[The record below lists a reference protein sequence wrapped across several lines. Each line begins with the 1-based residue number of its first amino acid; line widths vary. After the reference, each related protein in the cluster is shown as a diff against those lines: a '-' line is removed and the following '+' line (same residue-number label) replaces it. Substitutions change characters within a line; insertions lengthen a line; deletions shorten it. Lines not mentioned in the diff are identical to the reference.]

1 MPLAPCFA
9 HLVPRRTACLFV
21 AGLGVAAALAAPW
34 SAQAQ
39 AQDYPSKPVRVL
51 IGFPPG
57 QATDVLGRAI
67 AQKLQEAWGQQFVVD
82 NKPGASGTIATQLAL
97 QAPADGYTLLVSS
110 SGVLAVNP
118 WLMTKL
124 PYDPVKDLAPV
135 AGVAVVP
142 LVLVAN
148 PQFQPASVKDLVAA
162 AKAKPGAINYASSG
176 IGITNHLVMAMFLSA
191 AGVDMTHVP
200 YKGGPPALTDLMGGQ
215 VQVMFET
222 SVAAL
227 PFVKQGRLKALAVSS
242 SERVAAAPEIPT
254 VAEQG
259 YAGFSG
265 VPWISIMAPAATP
278 PAIVNKLNTEVNRI
292 LQTPAVRDQFA
303 AQGVQ
308 PMVMST
314 TQLGHFIKGE
324 ISKWGKAVKDSGA
337 KAE

>member
-1 MPLAPCFA
+1 MLQTRRHLRRLGLAT
-9 HLVPRRTACLFV
+9 L
-21 AGLGVAAALAAPW
+21 AAAGALLTTLP
-34 SAQAQ
+34 AQ
-39 AQDYPSKPVRVL
+39 AQDYPTKPVRVL

-57 QATDVLGRAI
+57 QATDVLGRAV

-124 PYDPVKDLAPV
+124 PYDPVKDLMPV

-142 LVLVAN
+142 LVMVAH
-148 PQFQPASVKDLVAA
+148 PQFAASNVKDLVAA
-162 AKAKPGAINYASSG
+162 AKAKPGQINYASSG

-191 AGVDMTHVP
+191 AGIDMTHVP

-242 SERVAAAPEIPT
+242 AERVAAAPEIPT

-259 YAGFSG
+259 FPGFSG
-265 VPWISIMAPAATP
+265 VPWIAFMAPSGTP
-278 PAIVNKLNTEVNRI
+278 PAIVGKLNTEINRI
-292 LQTPAVRDQFA
+292 LQTPAMRDQFTA
-303 AQGVQ
+303 AGVQ
-308 PMVMST
+308 PMVMT
-314 TQLGHFIKGE
+314 PPQLGDFIKSE
-324 ISKWGKAVKDSGA
+324 IAKWGSAVKASGA

>member
-1 MPLAPCFA
+1 MPLASCSAPPA
-9 HLVPRRTACLFV
+9 PHRATRLLA
-21 AGLGVAAALAAPW
+21 AGLGLLAALAAPLA
-34 SAQAQ
+34 AQAQ
-39 AQDYPSKPVRVL
+39 AADYPHKPVRVL

-148 PQFQPASVKDLVAA
+148 PQFAPASVKDLVAA
-162 AKAKPGAINYASSG
+162 AKAKPGGINYASSG

-242 SERVAAAPEIPT
+242 GERVAAAPDIPT

-278 PAIVNKLNTEVNRI
+278 PAIVSKLNTEINRI

-314 TQLGHFIKGE
+314 AQLGGFIKSE
-324 ISKWGKAVKDSGA
+324 ITKWGKAVKDSGA

>member
-1 MPLAPCFA
+1 MGMRTWLPGLAA
-9 HLVPRRTACLFV
+9 A
-21 AGLGVAAALAAPW
+21 AAALALLPAAL
-34 SAQAQ
+34 AQAP
-39 AQDYPSKPVRVL
+39 AQDYPNKPVRVL

-67 AQKLQEAWGQQFVVD
+67 AQKLQETWGHQFVVD
-82 NKPGASGTIATQLAL
+82 NKPGASGSIATQMAL

-124 PYDPVKDLAPV
+124 AYDPVKDLAPV
-135 AGVAVVP
+135 AGIAIVP

-148 PQFQPASVKDLVAA
+148 PNFAPTNVKELIAA
-162 AKAKPGAINYASSG
+162 AKAKPNGIDYASSG

-191 AGVDMTHVP
+191 TGTEMTHVP

-242 SERVAAAPEIPT
+242 AERVAAAPEVPT

-259 YAGFSG
+259 LPGFSG
-265 VPWISIMAPAATP
+265 VPWITLMAPAATP
-278 PAIVNKLNTEVNRI
+278 PAIVAKLNAEVNRI
-292 LQTPAVRDQFA
+292 LQTPQMRDQFA

-308 PMVMST
+308 PMVMSSA
-314 TQLGHFIKGE
+314 QLGGFIRSE
-324 ISKWGKAVKDSGA
+324 LDKWGKAVKASGA

>member
-1 MPLAPCFA
+1 MRTRTPP
-9 HLVPRRTACLFV
+9 RTARALF
-21 AGLGVAAALAAPW
+21 AGLLLATGLATT
-34 SAQAQ
+34 SAAQAQ
-39 AQDYPSKPVRVL
+39 ADYPNKPVRVL

-57 QATDVLGRAI
+57 QATDTLGRAV
-67 AQKLQEAWGQQFVVD
+67 AQKLQEAWGQQFFVD
-82 NKPGASGTIATQLAL
+82 NKPGASGTIAAQLAL

-118 WLMTKL
+118 HLFTKL
-124 PYDPVKDLAPV
+124 SYDPLRDFVPV
-135 AGVAVVP
+135 AGIGVVP
-142 LVLVAN
+142 LVLLTH
-148 PQFQPASVKDLVAA
+148 PQYPAKDVKDLVAA
-162 AKAKPGAINYASSG
+162 ARAKPGQVNYASSG

-215 VQVMFET
+215 VQTMFET

-227 PFVKQGRLKALAVSS
+227 PHVKAGRLRALAVSS
-242 SERVAAAPEIPT
+242 SERIAAAPEVPT

-265 VPWISIMAPAATP
+265 VPWITLMAPAGTAR
-278 PAIVNKLNTEVNRI
+278 AVVDKLHAEVNKA
-292 LQTPAVRDQFA
+292 LQTPAMRESFA

-308 PMVMST
+308 PMVMG
-314 TQLGHFIKGE
+314 QAELAAFIKAE
-324 ISKWGKAVKDSGA
+324 VAKWGKAVKDSGA

>member
-1 MPLAPCFA
+1 MANFRRLAWA
-9 HLVPRRTACLFV
+9 ATAAV
-21 AGLGVAAALAAPW
+21 AGLSVTAPAW
-34 SAQAQ
+34 
-39 AQDYPSKPVRVL
+39 AQDYPTKPVRVL

-57 QATDVLGRAI
+57 QATDVLGRAV

-82 NKPGASGTIATQLAL
+82 NKPGASGTIATQMAM

-118 WLMTKL
+118 WLFTKL

-148 PQFQPASVKDLVAA
+148 NQFPPTSLKDLVVA
-162 AKAKPGAINYASSG
+162 AKAKPGSINYASSG
-176 IGITNHLVMAMFLSA
+176 IGISNHLVMAMFLA
-191 AGVDMTHVP
+191 ASGIDMLHVP

-227 PFVKQGRLKALAVSS
+227 PFVKQGRLRALAVSS
-242 SERVAAAPEIPT
+242 AERVAAAPEIPT

-265 VPWISIMAPAATP
+265 VPWIAIMAPAGTP
-278 PAIVNKLNTEVNRI
+278 PALVGKLNAEINRI
-292 LQTPAVRDQFA
+292 LQTPQMRDQFTA
-303 AQGVQ
+303 AGVQ
-308 PMVMST
+308 PMVMSP
-314 TQLGHFIKGE
+314 TQLGDFIKVE
-324 ISKWGKAVKDSGA
+324 MAKWGKAVKDSGA

>member
-1 MPLAPCFA
+1 MQRVRRLSMALLA
-9 HLVPRRTACLFV
+9 
-21 AGLGVAAALAAPW
+21 AAALPAW
-34 SAQAQ
+34 
-39 AQDYPSKPVRVL
+39 AQDYPTKPVRVL

-57 QATDVLGRAI
+57 QATDVLGRAV
-67 AQKLQEAWGQQFVVD
+67 AQKLSETWGQQFNVD
-82 NKPGASGTIATQLAL
+82 NKPGASGTIATQQAL
-97 QAPADGYTLLVSS
+97 QSPADGYTLLVSS

-118 WLMTKL
+118 HLFTKL
-124 PYDPVKDLAPV
+124 PYDPVKDLVPV

-148 PQFQPASVKDLVAA
+148 PAFPAGNVKDLVAA
-162 AKAKPGAINYASSG
+162 AKAKPGGVNYASSG

-242 SERVAAAPEIPT
+242 AERVAAAPDVPT

-265 VPWISIMAPAATP
+265 VPWICFMAPAGTP
-278 PAIVNKLNTEVNRI
+278 QPIVTKLNTEINRI
-292 LQTPAVRDQFA
+292 LQTPAMREQFA
-303 AQGVQ
+303 SQGVQ
-308 PMVMST
+308 PMVMSPP
-314 TQLGHFIKGE
+314 QLGGFIKSE
-324 ISKWGKAVKDSGA
+324 ITKWGKAVKDSGA

>member
-1 MPLAPCFA
+1 MQRVRRLSMALLA
-9 HLVPRRTACLFV
+9 
-21 AGLGVAAALAAPW
+21 AAALPAW
-34 SAQAQ
+34 

-57 QATDVLGRAI
+57 QATDVLGRAV
-67 AQKLQEAWGQQFVVD
+67 AQKLSETWGQQFNVD
-82 NKPGASGTIATQLAL
+82 NKPGASGTIATQQAM

-118 WLMTKL
+118 HLFTKL
-124 PYDPVKDLAPV
+124 PYDPVKDLVPV

-142 LVLVAN
+142 LVLVAH
-148 PQFQPASVKDLVAA
+148 PAFPAGNVKDLVAA
-162 AKAKPGAINYASSG
+162 AKARPGGINYASSG

-191 AGVDMTHVP
+191 AGIDMTHVP

-242 SERVAAAPEIPT
+242 AERVAAAPEVPT

-259 YAGFSG
+259 FAGFSG
-265 VPWISIMAPAATP
+265 VPWICVMAPAGTP
-278 PAIVNKLNTEVNRI
+278 QAIVTKLNTEINRI
-292 LQTPAVRDQFA
+292 LQTPAMREQFA

-308 PMVMST
+308 PMVMT
-314 TQLGHFIKGE
+314 PVQLGGFIKSE
-324 ISKWGKAVKDSGA
+324 ITKWGKAVKDSGA